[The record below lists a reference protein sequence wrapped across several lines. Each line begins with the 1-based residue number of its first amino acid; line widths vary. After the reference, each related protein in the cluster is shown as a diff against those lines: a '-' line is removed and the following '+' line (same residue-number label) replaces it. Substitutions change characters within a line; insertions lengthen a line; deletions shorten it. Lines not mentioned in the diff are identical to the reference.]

1 MFSSAVDMQ
10 RGGAVP
16 WPGYLYGGL
25 TGDPITGGSVM
36 PTQLFEE
43 GDQDINMALNNMAS
57 MTNPSLEQIGETE
70 AVSIGPSMEGE
81 MAMDQGPSAEGI
93 KDKYQNIAKQYA
105 MNLVKEGGD
114 MNLFMKQA
122 KQIEIA
128 YANELE
134 KMGEEITPG
143 NQLMTPEFIEEIQV
157 IFTGD
162 VPEMVTGGL
171 TGVTKELSPEEKT
184 AMEELKIL
192 RLDNR
197 FTPQMWINAS
207 EEQKT
212 KMRRLAP
219 LISTVTN
226 TEDDNKAV
234 MDRLDELLK
243 QRTDLADTTATQR
256 DKYARRMAEMP
267 LTKQGGFGGFVEQ
280 MNAYR
285 ANQATNLDAV
295 LQDTTK
301 DKAEAIKDAMN
312 AIRYGARAG
321 SSKSSQNIPAAV
333 IEDYYGVDTLD
344 KTYKE
349 HMSLQSKGVEGQFDV
364 FNEIPGF
371 IDLYGRLPKL
381 IEESYGLGGEKIVQ
395 GVPETFYNF
404 YNVHKNITINAWNQL
419 DPGSNMGAHKK
430 RSANT
435 PVPQKLI
442 WTRAV
447 EAWNSLP

>member
-1 MFSSAVDMQ
+1 MAWQKRNLFSSAVDMQ

-16 WPGYLYGGL
+16 WPGYLTGGL
-25 TGDPITGGSVM
+25 TGDPTTGGSVM

-43 GDQDINMALNNMAS
+43 GDQDINMALNNLAS
-57 MTNPSLEQIGETE
+57 TTNPSLDQIKDTQP
-70 AVSIGPSMEGE
+70 VSIGPSMEGE

-143 NQLMTPEFIEEIQV
+143 NQLMTPEFVEEIQM

-162 VPEMVTGGL
+162 VPEMVTGGPV
-171 TGVTKELSPEEKT
+171 TGMTEAQ

-234 MDRLDELLK
+234 MDRLDELLQ

-267 LTKQGGFGGFVEQ
+267 
-280 MNAYR
+280 
-285 ANQATNLDAV
+285 
-295 LQDTTK
+295 
-301 DKAEAIKDAMN
+301 
-312 AIRYGARAG
+312 
-321 SSKSSQNIPAAV
+321 
-333 IEDYYGVDTLD
+333 
-344 KTYKE
+344 
-349 HMSLQSKGVEGQFDV
+349 
-364 FNEIPGF
+364 
-371 IDLYGRLPKL
+371 
-381 IEESYGLGGEKIVQ
+381 
-395 GVPETFYNF
+395 
-404 YNVHKNITINAWNQL
+404 
-419 DPGSNMGAHKK
+419 
-430 RSANT
+430 
-435 PVPQKLI
+435 
-442 WTRAV
+442 
-447 EAWNSLP
+447 

>member
-1 MFSSAVDMQ
+1 MDWKKRNMFSSAVDMQ

-25 TGDPITGGSVM
+25 TGDPIM

-234 MDRLDELLK
+234 MDRLDALLK
-243 QRTDLADTTATQR
+243 QRKDLAPQMA
-256 DKYARRMAEMP
+256 YAKP
-267 LTKQGGFGGFVEQ
+267 TKQGGILGF
-280 MNAYR
+280 
-285 ANQATNLDAV
+285 ATQYNETKALEAAA
-295 LQDTTK
+295 K
-301 DKAEAIKDAMN
+301 DKALEDAMN

-364 FNEIPGF
+364 FSEIPGF
-371 IDLYGRLPKL
+371 IALYGRLPKL
-381 IEESYGLGGEKIVQ
+381 IEESYGLGDKKIVQ

-419 DPGSNMGAHKK
+419 EARGTMGAFKK
-430 RSANT
+430 ASDRT

>member
-1 MFSSAVDMQ
+1 MAWQKRNLFSSAVDMQ

-16 WPGYLYGGL
+16 WPGYVYGG
-25 TGDPITGGSVM
+25 PIVGGKSGMM

-57 MTNPSLEQIGETE
+57 MTNPSLDQIKDTE
-70 AVSIGPSMEGE
+70 SVSIGPSMEDE

-105 MNLVKEGGD
+105 MNLAEEGGD

-143 NQLMTPEFIEEIQV
+143 NQLMTPEFIEEIQLV
-157 IFTGD
+157 FTGD
-162 VPEMVTGGL
+162 VPEMVTGGP
-171 TGVTKELSPEEKT
+171 VT
-184 AMEELKIL
+184 AMTKDKAQEQIKALGYG
-192 RLDNR
+192 NR
-197 FTPQMWINAS
+197 FSPAMWMSLS
-207 EEQKT
+207 EEDREKWI
-212 KMRRLAP
+212 RLAP
-219 LISTVTN
+219 AIN
-226 TEDDNKAV
+226 TRSSGVDENKAV
-234 MDRLDELLK
+234 MDRLDELLQ
-243 QRTDLADTTATQR
+243 QRTDLADTTAKQR

-301 DKAEAIKDAMN
+301 DKAEAIEDAMN
-312 AIRYGARAG
+312 AIRYGARG
-321 SSKSSQNIPAAV
+321 GTSGSSQNIPAAV
-333 IEDYYGVDTLD
+333 VEDLYGVDILD
-344 KTYKE
+344 KTYRE
-349 HMSLQSKGVEGQFDV
+349 HMQLQSKGVEGQFDV
-364 FNEIPGF
+364 FSEIPGF
-371 IDLYGRLPKL
+371 IDLYGRLPKSM
-381 IEESYGLGGEKIVQ
+381 EESYGLGDTKIVQ

-404 YNVHKNITINAWNQL
+404 YSVHKNITINAWNQL
-419 DPGSNMGAHKK
+419 KAPGTMGAFKK
-430 RSANT
+430 GSDRT
-435 PVPQKLI
+435 RVPQKLI
-442 WTRAV
+442 WTSAV
-447 EAWNSLP
+447 EAWKSLP